1 MRAETAFFV
10 GKKQKGK
17 PATTYLEEITL
28 HLLENYGWTPAWEE
42 KMTRQGMAGRVTVA
56 HKGLYRVATEE
67 GEWLAGP
74 SGKFEFTHSREH
86 QPVVGDWVVVEQ
98 MPGEQRAIIHEVL
111 PRISQFERKIAGR
124 TTEVQVIAVNVDYAF
139 LTMSLN
145 QDFNLRRL
153 ERYLIAAYDSGA
165 SPIVVLTKKD
175 MCDDLEWYQK
185 QVEEVAFGVPIFT
198 VSSKTGEGIE
208 DLREL
213 IQPNKTAAL
222 LGSSGVGKSSLVNA
236 VLGIEWMAVSEIRE
250 DDAKGRHTTTHREL
264 VLIPSG
270 GAILDTPGMREF
282 QLWDSGESLG
292 ESFSD
297 VEQLSEHCR
306 FRDCQHQ
313 KEPGCAVQQAIAEG
327 ILKKDRFSSYLKLQ
341 KELAH
346 MERKADA
353 SAQREERNKW
363 KQITKSVRNNNKIK
377 R

>member
-1 MRAETAFFV
+1 M
-10 GKKQKGK
+10 
-17 PATTYLEEITL
+17 

-67 GEWLAGP
+67 GEWLAAP
-74 SGKFEFTHSREH
+74 SGKFEFTQSREH

-175 MCDDLEWYQK
+175 MCDDPEWYQK

-198 VSSKTGEGIE
+198 VSSKTGEGID

-236 VLGIEWMAVSEIRE
+236 VLGTEWMAVSEIRE

-297 VEQLSEHCR
+297 VEQLSEQCR

-313 KEPGCAVQQAIAEG
+313 KEPGCAVQKAIAEG
-327 ILKKDRFSSYLKLQ
+327 TLKRDRFTSYLKLQ
-341 KELAH
+341 RELAH

-363 KQITKSVRNNNKIK
+363 KQITRSVRNNSKIK